1 MNKRRV
7 IFDCD
12 PGHDDVVAILLALA
26 SEEMEIVGIVTS
38 AGNQTVEKTT
48 TNTLKLLSYLNFT
61 SIPVVKGLGKPLCQP
76 LICSPEVHGETG
88 LDGADLGEIK
98 FDVLD
103 KNPVEFMFDTIMRSD
118 EKTTLIVTGPM
129 TNTAALL
136 LAHPEVKEKIECIS
150 FMGGACFGGNKT
162 PLSEF
167 NIYVDPEAAKIV
179 FKSGIELFMS
189 GLDVTMKARL
199 LKKDINAIRS
209 LNNGIGPILADL
221 LDFFNLSTTVNFL
234 VDDENYE
241 EGVHMHDPC
250 AVAILLHPEKFV
262 TRKLYGDVE
271 TSGEYSRGCTV
282 IDYDD
287 LYHREKNVT
296 VAFDLDRDWFAE
308 FVVDSVGKL

>member
-1 MNKRRV
+1 MSKKRI

-38 AGNQTVEKTT
+38 AGNQTIEKTT
-48 TNTLKLLSYLNFT
+48 TNTLKLLSYLNIT

-76 LICSPEVHGETG
+76 LVCSPEVHGETG

-98 FDVLD
+98 FKPLE
-103 KNPVEFMFDTIMRSD
+103 KNPIEFMYQTIMCSE

-136 LAHPEVKEKIECIS
+136 IAHPDVKEKIDCIS
-150 FMGGACFGGNKT
+150 FMGGACFGGNTT

-179 FKSGIELFMS
+179 FKSGVDLFMS

-199 LKKDINAIRS
+199 LKKDINAIRA

-234 VDDENYE
+234 NDDPNYE

-250 AVAILLHPEKFV
+250 AVALLLHPEKFV

-282 IDYDD
+282 IDYDGI
-287 LYHREKNVT
+287 YGREKNVT
-296 VAFDLDRDWFAE
+296 VAFDLDREWFAQY
-308 FVVDSVGKL
+308 VIDSVGKL